1 MYTEEP
7 GVYREI
13 GESRRS
19 SDLREE
25 KNAYAF
31 FDLAALPQEEQDGE
45 SRRSSES
52 RRAAVAAL
60 LLVGVFQTP
69 PIPKQEKNS
78 SEILKQE
85 DRRNY
90 VLIYPLFFC

>member
-45 SRRSSES
+45 
-52 RRAAVAAL
+52 
-60 LLVGVFQTP
+60 
-69 PIPKQEKNS
+69 
-78 SEILKQE
+78 
-85 DRRNY
+85 
-90 VLIYPLFFC
+90 C